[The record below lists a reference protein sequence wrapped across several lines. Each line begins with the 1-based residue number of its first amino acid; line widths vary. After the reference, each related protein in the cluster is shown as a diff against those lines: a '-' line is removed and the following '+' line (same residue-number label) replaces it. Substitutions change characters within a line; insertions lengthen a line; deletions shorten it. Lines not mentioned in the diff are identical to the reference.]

1 MARRRC
7 LCRPNDDI
15 RTRRPWAFPWPAE
28 RGNVRAWEELEDLGS
43 AQNAGRSHGSG
54 PKAERRVDLLIR
66 ACVAYR
72 SCADAL
78 RTVR

>member
-1 MARRRC
+1 MARRNL
-7 LCRPNDDI
+7 LCRPNDHPDS
-15 RTRRPWAFPWPAE
+15 RPWGFPWPAE
-28 RGNVRAWEELEDLGS
+28 RGNLRAWEELEDLGS

-54 PKAERRVDLLIR
+54 PKAERGVDLRIR
-66 ACVAYR
+66 ACVGYR